1 MGSTKGVAQRGT
13 WYLFSGDFRYIRV
26 KFWSTKFPFLV
37 VLLEKPRR
45 YRSRARTNLLKEI
58 PMSIPILMCGY
69 AAALVLMLVGFRGVR
84 RSTPDLQG
92 SRHLTWYLLCALFAI
107 LLLGTHPWM
116 PVFVS
121 VIVSNFLLFFGALFL
136 YLAASAILEL
146 NLHVFPWPSGILI
159 VALPLFVWFTYGH
172 DSEQA
177 RLLLHTVVVGVIF
190 LSTAVILFRKP
201 EDPELRQPARACAW
215 LLVLSSALQGT
226 WCLAV
231 FRANQVPNIMHPDL
245 VNVGFSYLSMIFA
258 LAIVIGLVWLALT
271 AHRLELNK
279 MAQTDALTGLLN
291 RRAFEEILRRELLRN
306 HRSRGSMGLL
316 LIDLDYFKQVNDTLG
331 HFAGDDVLRRIA
343 TVLRDGTRPSDVLA
357 RYGGEEFVVLLRSTG
372 EHESQA
378 VAERLRAEIA
388 GLAGLPG
395 SVRLTASMGVAV
407 NQPGEAA
414 GDFLLRSDEAL
425 YHSKRMGRNQVSVY
439 DEALDEFEMPTPVG
453 HS

>member
-1 MGSTKGVAQRGT
+1 
-13 WYLFSGDFRYIRV
+13 
-26 KFWSTKFPFLV
+26 
-37 VLLEKPRR
+37 
-45 YRSRARTNLLKEI
+45 
-58 PMSIPILMCGY
+58 MSIPILMCGY

-84 RSTPDLQG
+84 RSTPDLPG
-92 SRHLTWYLLCALFAI
+92 SRKLTWYLLCALFAI
-107 LLLGTHPWM
+107 LLLGMHPWV
-116 PVFVS
+116 PAFIS
-121 VIVSNFLLFFGALFL
+121 VIVSNFLLFAGALFL
-136 YLAASAILEL
+136 YLAASDILERD
-146 NLHVFPWPSGILI
+146 LHIFPWPSGLLI

-177 RLLLHTVVVGVIF
+177 RLLLHAVVVGTIF

-215 LLVLSSALQGT
+215 LLVLATTLQGT
-226 WCLAV
+226 WWLAV
-231 FRANQVPNIMHPDL
+231 FRANQAPSIMHPDL

-291 RRAFEEILRRELLRN
+291 RRAFEETLRRELLRSL
-306 HRSRGSMGLL
+306 RTRGTIGVM

-372 EHESQA
+372 EQEAQI

-395 SVRLTASMGVAV
+395 SVRLTASIGIAV
-407 NQPGEAA
+407 NQPGETAS
-414 GDFLLRSDEAL
+414 DFLLRADEAL
-425 YHSKRMGRNQVSVY
+425 YHSKRTGRNQVSVY
-439 DEALDEFEMPTPVG
+439 NDALDEFAMTTPVG
-453 HS
+453 YS